1 MHHIKEAIE
10 VHDKL
15 NNKIWNGT
23 ELRKEVR
30 DKILEIVSYFT
41 SELEIEL
48 PVLDIYLVGSNA
60 SYNYTDKSDLDVH
73 IITNFNLLDSSEE
86 ILQAYYRIE
95 TSNFNKNYN
104 VSIHGVDIEL
114 YIEDVESSAVSNG
127 IYSIYKEDWI
137 KFPEPIDIDEFD
149 TSKDVI
155 ELSNGIRKAIASN
168 SFDNVKNQL
177 DKIYLMRKESIANE
191 GEYGYGNQLFKDLR
205 NLGLI
210 DKLKEKYKEFKS
222 EELTL
227 ENLSAHEAIMWLNR
241 N

>member
-1 MHHIKEAIE
+1 MHCIKEAIE

-127 IYSIYKEDWI
+127 IYSIYKEEWI

-155 ELSNGIRKAIASN
+155 ELSNEIRKAIASN
-168 SFDNVKNQL
+168 SFDNVKNEL

>member
-1 MHHIKEAIE
+1 MHCIKEAIE
-10 VHDKL
+10 VHKEL
-15 NNKIWNGT
+15 NSKIWDGT
-23 ELRKEVR
+23 TLRKEVR
-30 DKILEIVSYFT
+30 DKILEIVNYFT
-41 SELEIEL
+41 SELEVEL

-86 ILQAYYRIE
+86 ILQAYYRSE
-95 TSNFNKNYN
+95 ASNFNKNYN
-104 VSIHGVDIEL
+104 VSVHGVDIEL
-114 YIEDVESSAVSNG
+114 YIEDVESGAISNG
-127 IYSIYKEDWI
+127 IYSIYREEWI
-137 KFPEPIDIDEFD
+137 KFPKPIDVEEYD
-149 TSKDVI
+149 TSKDVQ
-155 ELSNGIRKAIASN
+155 ELSDEIRKAISSN
-168 SFDNVKNQL
+168 SFENVKNEL

-222 EELTL
+222 VELTL
-227 ENLSAHEAIMWLNR
+227 ENLSAHDAIMWLNR

>member
-1 MHHIKEAIE
+1 MHCIKEAIE

-23 ELRKEVR
+23 KLRKEVR

-127 IYSIYKEDWI
+127 IYSIYKEEWI

-155 ELSNGIRKAIASN
+155 ELSNEIRKAIASN
-168 SFDNVKNQL
+168 SFDNVKNEL

>member
-1 MHHIKEAIE
+1 MHCINEAIE

-15 NNKIWNGT
+15 NSKIWDGT
-23 ELRKEVR
+23 ALRKEVR
-30 DKILEIVSYFT
+30 DKILEIVNYFT
-41 SELEIEL
+41 SELEVEL

-86 ILQAYYRIE
+86 ILQAYYRSE
-95 TSNFNKNYN
+95 ASNFNKNYN
-104 VSIHGVDIEL
+104 VSVHGVDIEL
-114 YIEDVESSAVSNG
+114 YIEDVESGAVSNG
-127 IYSIYKEDWI
+127 IYSIYREEWI
-137 KFPEPIDIDEFD
+137 KFPKPIDVEEYD
-149 TSKDVI
+149 TSKDVQ
-155 ELSNGIRKAIASN
+155 ELSDEIRKVISSN
-168 SFDNVKNQL
+168 SFENVKNEL

-222 EELTL
+222 VELTL
-227 ENLSAHEAIMWLNR
+227 ENLSAHDAIMWLNR

>member
-1 MHHIKEAIE
+1 MHCIKEAIE

-15 NNKIWNGT
+15 NSKIWDGT
-23 ELRKEVR
+23 ALRKEVR
-30 DKILEIVSYFT
+30 DKILEIVNYFT
-41 SELEIEL
+41 SELEVEL